1 MSLFLAI
8 ITALAYTIGGIFM
21 KLSQGL
27 TVPIPTVAVYALFLL
42 GVTLQILLTNGSGL
56 GITYILV
63 LGLEAVMATLFGMY
77 IFGEKLSPLNL
88 SGIVL
93 VLIGVIFLR
102 SHNN

>member
-1 MSLFLAI
+1 
-8 ITALAYTIGGIFM
+8 M

-27 TVPIPTVAVYALFLL
+27 SVPIPTVAVYGLFFI
-42 GVTLQILLTNGSGL
+42 GVTLQIWLTNGSGL

-88 SGIVL
+88 SGILL
-93 VLIGVIFLR
+93 VVIGVIFLR
-102 SHNN
+102 SNNQ